1 MGDAAIPGQPLGD
14 DQLDRDQLDRDAVV
28 DAQDNVEQEPEP
40 PGQPDPVQPDEPEEG
55 VAEPEEHFHG

>member
-1 MGDAAIPGQPLGD
+1 MGDATPGQPLDG
-14 DQLDRDQLDRDAVV
+14 DQLDGDAVV

-40 PGQPDPVQPDEPEEG
+40 PEQPDPVQPDEPEEG